1 MKMTME
7 SGREMD
13 ITMIMMGNIGY
24 KDTLDFFIERKLV
37 VYNDNDGWGEKGG
50 YRRTPTQDT
59 PLPLLHIT
67 RL

>member
-1 MKMTME
+1 
-7 SGREMD
+7 MD
-13 ITMIMMGNIGY
+13 ITMIMTINIAY
-24 KDTLDFFIERKLV
+24 KATLNSVIERKLV

-67 RL
+67 SL

>member
-1 MKMTME
+1 
-7 SGREMD
+7 MD

-50 YRRTPTQDT
+50 YRRTPTHHSRHPPPSFTYHT
-59 PLPLLHIT
+59 PLKLFT
-67 RL
+67 V